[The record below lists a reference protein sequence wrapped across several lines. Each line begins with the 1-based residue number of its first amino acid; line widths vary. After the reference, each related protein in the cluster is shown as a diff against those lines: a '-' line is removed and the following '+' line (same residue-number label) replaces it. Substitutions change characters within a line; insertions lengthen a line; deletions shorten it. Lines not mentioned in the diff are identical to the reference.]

1 MAAKQSKITATLIAW
16 LAFVVSL
23 PLLAEDAMVW
33 QVTDGQH
40 SLYLVGTIHVLRD
53 EDLPLPALLDRVYEQ
68 SHSLAL
74 ETDLGAAQSA
84 AFIQK
89 LQQQSVREDGKSLQQ
104 RLSPAT
110 WERLQR
116 YSRERGIPLQ
126 MLQPLKT
133 GMAVLTLLSMEL
145 QRAGVDAQGVD
156 LRYYQRA
163 LADQRELLWLESND
177 EQLKTLLFTDEQEH
191 DSYVQQTLDDLQ
203 SLPQTIETMISAWRE
218 GDQAVLLELL
228 IEPLQQ
234 QNPVQYQ
241 ALLARRNHNWVALL
255 MDWLKTPQTEM
266 VLVGAAHLLGE
277 DSVQALLRKK
287 GLRVERLRP

>member
-1 MAAKQSKITATLIAW
+1 MAAKQSKITATLSAW

-156 LRYYQRA
+156 LRFYQRA